1 MIPEKW
7 STKRPEQ
14 LSPPQFI
21 ELTMELFGRKGSAT
35 SDAALAR
42 AFDAAKLHREV
53 TGALGKAAKIEAKQ
67 RLSLLAENTTKHSES
82 DSGVDSAKN
91 AEAKR
96 TTLKTLLEKR
106 EARRNKITA
115 SILAEASPLELEIA
129 AINAELDDR
138 IEEELYVQK
147 SNKVK
152 RAEKLG
158 KILPPNPATDTVTV
172 DGVVAS
178 DEKVSNIDKS
188 QYESEIVWRK
198 VFSNF
203 HI

>member
-1 MIPEKW
+1 
-7 STKRPEQ
+7 
-14 LSPPQFI
+14 
-21 ELTMELFGRKGSAT
+21 MELFGRKGSAT

-67 RLSLLAENTTKHSES
+67 RLSLLAEKTKPSES
-82 DSGVDSAKN
+82 DSGVDNAKN
-91 AEAKR
+91 AETKR

-106 EARRNKITA
+106 EARRNKIAA
-115 SILAEASPLELEIA
+115 SILAESSPLDLEIA
-129 AINAELDDR
+129 AINAELDDKIEL
-138 IEEELYVQK
+138 IEEEQYVQK

-158 KILPPNPATDTVTV
+158 KILPPSTATDTVTG
-172 DGVVAS
+172 DGVVVS
-178 DEKVSNIDKS
+178 DENASKIDKS